1 MWRYVRP
8 YRREIVVMAV
18 AAAAGIGAGI
28 VVPLVVE
35 GVVNGPIA
43 HHRPAGMVTLGL
55 LALAFGLAEA
65 GGAML
70 RRWLQ
75 SMGLLHM
82 EADLRNDLYAHLQAL
97 PVSFH
102 DRWQSGQLLS
112 RAMTDI
118 STVRRFFSFGA
129 IFLVINSATYV
140 VVVLL
145 LLHLDLP
152 LGALVAVSAV
162 PVVALS
168 AAFEHR
174 YRSISRRVQDLQG
187 DLTTV
192 IEESAL
198 GIRVLKAFGRRREAL
213 ERLRSEATA
222 FYDSSMQR
230 VRLEAFFW
238 PTLQLVPNL
247 TLAVVL
253 VVGGVQ
259 VARGG
264 VSLGALVA
272 FMSLLLLL
280 AWPVES
286 LGFILASAQEAMTA
300 ADRIFEVLDTVP
312 ELADPRHPLHLPVAT
327 GAIAFDG
334 VSFTYPGTSEPVLRD
349 IWLEVEPGETLMVVG
364 ATGSGKTTLVSLVPR
379 LYDPTAGRITLDG
392 IDIARLPLAELRRH
406 VGVAF
411 EDPILFSASVRE
423 NVLLGAPDA
432 TEHDLLEALEV
443 AQADFVFDLPWGLET
458 RIGEQGLA
466 LSGGQRQRLA
476 LARAIVGHPAA
487 LVLDDPLSA
496 LDVHTEAIV
505 ERALARVLAR
515 TTALVVA
522 HRPSTLALADRV
534 ALLAHGRLV
543 AVGTHAELMATEPL
557 YRAVLSA
564 DAESDDRPLH
574 RDPGRPAEVAA
585 GRDRV
590 ADRPGVAS
598 QSGPGGAASPARAGE
613 QGGGR

>member
-1 MWRYVRP
+1 
-8 YRREIVVMAV
+8 MAI

-145 LLHLDLP
+145 LVHLDLP
-152 LGALVAVSAV
+152 LGAVVAVSAL

-213 ERLRSEATA
+213 RRLESEATA

-247 TLAVVL
+247 TLAIVL

-300 ADRIFEVLDTVP
+300 ADRIFEVLDTAP
-312 ELADPRHPLHLPVAT
+312 ELTDPQHPLHLPVAA

-334 VSFTYPGTSEPVLRD
+334 VSFAYPGTSEPVLRD

-379 LYDPTAGRITLDG
+379 LYDPTVGRITLDG

-406 VGVAF
+406 IGVAF

-432 TEHDLLEALEV
+432 TEADLLEALEV
-443 AQADFVFDLPWGLET
+443 AQADFVFDLPWGLDT

-564 DAESDDRPLH
+564 DAEGDDRPSH
-574 RDPGRPAEVAA
+574 RGRSLSAEVGA
-585 GRDRV
+585 GRDRSV
-590 ADRPGVAS
+590 HRSGRPGAV
-598 QSGPGGAASPARAGE
+598 GRGGVGGSLSPAPTGE
-613 QGGGR
+613 GGGER